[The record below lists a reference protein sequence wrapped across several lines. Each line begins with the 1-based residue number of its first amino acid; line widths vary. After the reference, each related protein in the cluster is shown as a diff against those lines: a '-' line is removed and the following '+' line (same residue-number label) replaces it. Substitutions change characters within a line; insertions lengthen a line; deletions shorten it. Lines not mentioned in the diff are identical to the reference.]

1 MVRTCFE
8 DCEENDEMRSAF
20 IILGVCLFLALST
33 TSSSLTFSGAILEQE
48 VSPGEEIFHTIT
60 VSLSGDETSM
70 EAVGGIY
77 GYGMGLDG
85 TRIPQEDTDKMK
97 PYSATGFLKLTP
109 EMALIEEGAPA
120 KFVLEGRIPEDVGSG
135 GRYAL
140 VEIHTPPQGDGQ
152 IGIALATIAPIR
164 LTISGTELAETG
176 EITDLNVSDSEVSV
190 VFENTGNHH
199 FKASAEAELIDSDGS
214 IVASVEAPL
223 MYTALVP
230 TASWLFE
237 MSFDPENELE
247 LAPGTYNVDVSV
259 IKEDGTVLGTEEATF
274 EV

>member
-1 MVRTCFE
+1 
-8 DCEENDEMRSAF
+8 MRSAF